1 MDQRPDIAGM
11 TLSELKETAAALG
24 EKPYR
29 GGQIFKWVY
38 QGAQAFEDMTNL
50 PKGFLEILQN
60 HCRFTVLR
68 EHARVP
74 SKDGTTIKYL
84 FLLPDDH
91 IIECVVM
98 EYHHGNALCLS
109 TQVGCRM
116 GCGFCASQAE
126 GFVRN
131 LTPGEM
137 TAQVLAAQRDL
148 HSRGRK
154 GLSNLVLMGS
164 GEPLDNYDNT
174 LKFLRLIHDPEGFNL
189 GYRHITVST
198 CGLVKGMR
206 SLAREGLPVNLAV
219 SLHSVRDTVRRQ
231 LMPSAAA
238 NSVGDIV
245 DAARAYAQE
254 TGRRVTFE
262 YALIQGVNDSPED
275 ARMLASLLK
284 GFPSHVNL
292 IPLNEGPHTPLK
304 RSGEEAARRF
314 LEVLTAHKVQAT
326 RRRTLG
332 LDIGGACGQLK
343 ASRIQQKLRH

>member
-11 TLSELKETAAALG
+11 TMMELKEMATALG

-29 GGQIFKWVY
+29 GSQIFKWVY
-38 QGAQAFEDMTNL
+38 RGAQAFEEMTVL
-50 PKGFLEILQN
+50 PKAFLETLKDS
-60 HCRFTVLR
+60 CRFTVLR
-68 EHARVP
+68 ESAKVP

-91 IIECVVM
+91 IIESVVM

-116 GCGFCASQAE
+116 GCGFCASQTG
-126 GFVRN
+126 GFIRN
-131 LTPGEM
+131 LTAGEM

-148 HSRGRK
+148 LSRGRK

-198 CGLVKGMR
+198 CGLANGIRALAQEGM
-206 SLAREGLPVNLAV
+206 PVNLAV
-219 SLHSVRDTVRRQ
+219 SLHSVRDEVRRQ
-231 LMPSAAA
+231 LIPSAAA
-238 NSVGDIV
+238 NPLRDIL
-245 DAARAYAQE
+245 DAAREYAQE

-262 YALIQGVNDSPED
+262 YALIKGINDSMDD
-275 ARMLASLLK
+275 ARALASHLK

-304 RSGEEAARRF
+304 RSGEETVRRF
-314 LEVLTAHKVQAT
+314 LEVLTSLKVQVT
-326 RRRTLG
+326 RRRELG

-343 ASRIQQKLRH
+343 ASHIKQNMSQ